1 VAVRHLVPLRI
12 PSGWAVEFNNF
23 VELGRPE
30 SLSAGDRDAYLAQD
44 LLSIRSTAPE
54 GANASGLIL
63 DVGWRPDGDPAGRY
77 LLQVVRANWD
87 ETGIELAS
95 RRSEIIRD
103 AIEVCLHRLNAG
115 DPPQRVQQILVEA
128 TTVDG
133 RSVG

>member
-1 VAVRHLVPLRI
+1 MVFRRLVPLRI
-12 PSGWAVEFNNF
+12 PSGWAVDFNNF
-23 VELGRPE
+23 VELGAPD
-30 SLSAGDRDAYLAQD
+30 SLSATDREAYLTQD
-44 LLSIRSTAPE
+44 LLSIRSTAPDD
-54 GANASGLIL
+54 APSSGLIL

-77 LLQVVRANWD
+77 RLQVVRPGWQQ
-87 ETGIELAS
+87 TGIELSS

-115 DPPQRVQQILVEA
+115 DTPDRVQQILIEA

>member
-23 VELGRPE
+23 VELGPPR
-30 SLSAGDRDAYLAQD
+30 SLSAADRDAYLTQD
-44 LLSIRSTAPE
+44 LLSLRS
-54 GANASGLIL
+54 NAGGLIL
-63 DVGWRPDGDPAGRY
+63 DVGWRPDGDPGGRY
-77 LLQVVRANWD
+77 LLEVVRAD
-87 ETGIELAS
+87 GEETGIELAS

-115 DPPQRVQQILVEA
+115 DSPKRVQQILVEA